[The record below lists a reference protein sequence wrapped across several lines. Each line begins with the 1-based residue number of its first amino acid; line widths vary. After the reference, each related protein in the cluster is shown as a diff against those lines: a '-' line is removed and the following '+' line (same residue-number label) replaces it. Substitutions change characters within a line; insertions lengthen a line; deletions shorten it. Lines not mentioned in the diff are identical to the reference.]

1 MPKVD
6 TGLPQ
11 VCARALSGVGGSMMA
26 THGTARE
33 LVAPQRLGLDT
44 RVDFRKAAVQLLDS
58 LPDGTG
64 RLVID
69 LSETRQVDSAG
80 LGVLMLV
87 QRRAAERRQSIVLR
101 GPSDEL
107 RFLLVITKLVSLF
120 EIEAEAP

>member
-1 MPKVD
+1 
-6 TGLPQ
+6 
-11 VCARALSGVGGSMMA
+11 MA

-44 RVDFRKAAVQLLDS
+44 RVEFRKAAVQLLDS
-58 LPDGTG
+58 LPEGTG

-69 LSETRQVDSAG
+69 LSATRQVDSAG

-101 GPSDEL
+101 QPSDEL
-107 RFLLVITKLVSLF
+107 RFLMVVTKLVSLF

>member
-1 MPKVD
+1 
-6 TGLPQ
+6 
-11 VCARALSGVGGSMMA
+11 MMA

-44 RVDFRKAAVQLLDS
+44 RVEFRKAAVQLLDS
-58 LPDGTG
+58 LPEGNG

-69 LSETRQVDSAG
+69 LSATRQVDSAG

-101 GPSDEL
+101 RPSDEL
-107 RFLLVITKLVSLF
+107 RFLLVVTKLVSLF

>member
-1 MPKVD
+1 
-6 TGLPQ
+6 
-11 VCARALSGVGGSMMA
+11 MMA

-44 RVDFRKAAVQLLDS
+44 RVEFRKAAVQLLDS
-58 LPDGTG
+58 LPEGTG

-69 LSETRQVDSAG
+69 LSATRQVDSAG

-101 GPSDEL
+101 QPSDEL
-107 RFLLVITKLVSLF
+107 RFLLVVTKLVSLF

>member
-1 MPKVD
+1 
-6 TGLPQ
+6 
-11 VCARALSGVGGSMMA
+11 MA

-44 RVDFRKAAVQLLDS
+44 RVEFRKAAVQLLDS
-58 LPDGTG
+58 LPEGTG

-69 LSETRQVDSAG
+69 LSATRQVDSAG

-101 GPSDEL
+101 QPSDEL
-107 RFLLVITKLVSLF
+107 RFLLVVTKLVSLF

>member
-1 MPKVD
+1 
-6 TGLPQ
+6 
-11 VCARALSGVGGSMMA
+11 MMA

-44 RVDFRKAAVQLLDS
+44 RVEFRKAAVQLLDS
-58 LPDGTG
+58 LPEGSG

-69 LSETRQVDSAG
+69 LAGTRQVDSAG

-101 GPSDEL
+101 RPSDEL

-120 EIEAEAP
+120 EIEAGAP

>member
-1 MPKVD
+1 
-6 TGLPQ
+6 
-11 VCARALSGVGGSMMA
+11 MA

>member
-1 MPKVD
+1 MN
-6 TGLPQ
+6 T
-11 VCARALSGVGGSMMA
+11 

-44 RVDFRKAAVQLLDS
+44 RVEFRKAAVQLLDS
-58 LPDGTG
+58 LPEGNG

-69 LSETRQVDSAG
+69 LSATRQVDSAG

-101 GPSDEL
+101 RPSDEL
-107 RFLLVITKLVSLF
+107 RFLLVVTKLVSLF

>member
-1 MPKVD
+1 
-6 TGLPQ
+6 
-11 VCARALSGVGGSMMA
+11 MA

-44 RVDFRKAAVQLLDS
+44 RVEFRKAAVQLLDS
-58 LPDGTG
+58 LPEGTG

-69 LSETRQVDSAG
+69 LSATRQVDSAG

-101 GPSDEL
+101 QPSDEL
-107 RFLLVITKLVSLF
+107 RFLLVVTKLVSLF
-120 EIEAEAP
+120 EIEAETP

>member
-1 MPKVD
+1 
-6 TGLPQ
+6 
-11 VCARALSGVGGSMMA
+11 MA

-44 RVDFRKAAVQLLDS
+44 RVEFRKAAVQLLDS
-58 LPDGTG
+58 LPEGSG

-69 LSETRQVDSAG
+69 LSATRQVDSAG

-101 GPSDEL
+101 HPSDEL

-120 EIEAEAP
+120 EIEAGAP

>member
-1 MPKVD
+1 
-6 TGLPQ
+6 
-11 VCARALSGVGGSMMA
+11 MA

-69 LSETRQVDSAG
+69 LSGTRQVDSAG

>member
-1 MPKVD
+1 
-6 TGLPQ
+6 
-11 VCARALSGVGGSMMA
+11 MA

-44 RVDFRKAAVQLLDS
+44 RVEFRKAAVQLLDS
-58 LPDGTG
+58 LPEGSG

-69 LSETRQVDSAG
+69 LAGTRQVDSAG

-101 GPSDEL
+101 RPSDEL

-120 EIEAEAP
+120 EIEAGAP